1 MMNRFMMGTVAA
13 VLCCS
18 AAMAQTCPAA
28 GKAEAVAASCQDK
41 TATAKAEGDCAK
53 SCGDK
58 AGCCAKSYAMLP
70 AMKYKVGDAT
80 VECPDKAKELAK
92 GDAKAIKFVVGDKS
106 FDDAVAATKALTS
119 AYESFATEA
128 TTVKYA
134 VGEKCV
140 ACPMSA
146 GELAKKENKKM
157 AYRLAAYDFASEDAA
172 KKAVASAKEAA
183 GKVELKTMVGDK
195 CVACPVEAKELATKE
210 HKTVQYVVGESKTCC
225 DVEAKMN
232 LAKARALATLAAI
245 EKASKG
251 TA

>member
-1 MMNRFMMGTVAA
+1 MIGTVAA
-13 VLCCS
+13 LLCCS

-28 GKAEAVAASCQDK
+28 GKTQATAASCQEK
-41 TATAKAEGDCAK
+41 STVAKAEGDCAK

-58 AGCCAKSYAMLP
+58 AGCCAKAYAAMLP
-70 AMKYKVGDAT
+70 AMKYRVGDAT
-80 VECPDKAKELAK
+80 VECPDKAKELSK
-92 GDAKAIKFVVGDKS
+92 GDAKAIKFVVGSKS
-106 FDDAVAATKALTS
+106 FDDVVAAEKELTS
-119 AYESFATEA
+119 AYDSFTTEA

-134 VGEKCV
+134 VGDKCV

-157 AYRLAAYDFASEDAA
+157 AYRLASFDFASEDAA
-172 KKAVASAKEAA
+172 KKAIASAKEAA
-183 GKVELKTMVGDK
+183 GKVELKTMVGEK
-195 CVACPVEAKELATKE
+195 CVACPVEAKDLAKKE
-210 HKTVQYVVGESKTCC
+210 SKKVEYVVGESKTCC

-232 LAKARALATLAAI
+232 LARARALATLAAL

>member
-28 GKAEAVAASCQDK
+28 GKAEAVATCSQDK
-41 TATAKAEGDCAK
+41 NATAK
-53 SCGDK
+53 SCGDN
-58 AGCCAKSYAMLP
+58 AGCCSKSVAAMLP
-70 AMKYKVGDAT
+70 AMKYRVGDAT

-106 FDDAVAATKALTS
+106 FDDVTAANKELTS
-119 AYESFATEA
+119 ALETFANEA

-134 VGEKCV
+134 VGEQCL
-140 ACPMSA
+140 ACPVSA

-157 AYRLAAYDFASEDAA
+157 AYRLASFNFASEDAA
-172 KKAVASAKEAA
+172 KKAISSAKEAA
-183 GKVELKTMVGDK
+183 GKVEMKMMVGDK
-195 CVACPVEAKELATKE
+195 CVGCPVEAKELATKE
-210 HKTVQYVVGESKTCC
+210 HKTVEYVVGESKTCC

-232 LAKARALATLAAI
+232 LAKARALATLAAL

-251 TA
+251 NA

>member
-13 VLCCS
+13 LLCCS
-18 AAMAQTCPAA
+18 TAMAQTCPAA
-28 GKAEAVAASCQDK
+28 GKTQAIATAGQDK
-41 TATAKAEGDCAK
+41 NAKSEGDCAK

-58 AGCCAKSYAMLP
+58 AGCCAKSYAAMLP

-92 GDAKAIKFVVGDKS
+92 GDAKSIKFVVGTKS
-106 FDDAVAATKALTS
+106 FDDVVGAEKELTS
-119 AYESFATEA
+119 AYETFTTEA

-134 VGEKCV
+134 VGDKCV
-140 ACPMSA
+140 SCPMSA

-157 AYRLAAYDFASEDAA
+157 AYRLASYDFASEEAA
-172 KKAVASAKEAA
+172 KKAIASAKEAA

-195 CVACPVEAKELATKE
+195 CVACPVEAKELANKE
-210 HKTVQYVVGESKTCC
+210 HKKVEYVVGESKTCC

-232 LAKARALATLAAI
+232 LAKARALATLAAL

-251 TA
+251 NA

>member
-1 MMNRFMMGTVAA
+1 MMNRFMIGTVAA
-13 VLCCS
+13 LLCCS

-28 GKAEAVAASCQDK
+28 GKADAVATVSQDK
-41 TATAKAEGDCAK
+41 SKAEGDCAK

-58 AGCCAKSYAMLP
+58 TGCCAKTYAAMLP

-80 VECPDKAKELAK
+80 VECSDKAKELAK
-92 GDAKAIKFVVGDKS
+92 GDAKAVKFVVGTKS
-106 FDDAVAATKALTS
+106 FDDYVAAEKELTS
-119 AYESFATEA
+119 AFEAFTAEA

-134 VGEKCV
+134 VGDKCV

-157 AYRLAAYDFASEDAA
+157 AYRLASYDFASEEAA
-172 KKAVASAKEAA
+172 KKAVAAAKEAA
-183 GKVELKTMVGDK
+183 SKVEMKTVVGDK
-195 CVACPVEAKELATKE
+195 CVACPVEAKQVAAKE
-210 HKTVQYVVGESKTCC
+210 NKKVEYVVGDSKSCC

-232 LAKARALATLAAI
+232 LAKARALATLAAL

-251 TA
+251 NA